1 MGVRSE
7 REEPFRLDQ
16 EVIFI
21 VIVFENFKIEL
32 DVSEFSSMQSLMI
45 WRFLTRVR
53 NVKNHTGLRL
63 TEVMLIVIGF

>member
-1 MGVRSE
+1 MSVRNHSGWM
-7 REEPFRLDQ
+7 DQ

-53 NVKNHTGLRL
+53 NVKPYRFETD
-63 TEVMLIVIGF
+63 